1 MDFHRVSED
10 QREKLYNEVWKE
22 KVPVVA
28 QRYGVAEATLRKHC
42 RNLWIPLPVPG
53 YWAKIQS
60 GKKVEWIDLPK
71 VRGELKKYVYN
82 YVIKYRLDIDE
93 LEDEELIGAKEL
105 NLLRDDTVE
114 SIIEVCSNIKVG
126 KQLRDPDK
134 LIIEHKE
141 EVVYRRKRD
150 RELKG
155 ATFNSDYYRMIRNKY
170 RNNNAILNIDVSDDK
185 IRRAYIIIDTLIKSL
200 DELEGFTRVM
210 IDDNRDISYFII
222 MQSAFYFEVKEEK
235 NNLALSMVTKGWFGE
250 GKERRLIFKD
260 NGNKLLEEQIGDII
274 YQMFVIANKL
284 LGESKL
290 NERELQRK
298 IEAREKQCEL
308 EEKRVKELENLKSI
322 EEMSSNWERAKK
334 IRSFVEAMKN
344 KLREECNQE
353 KKEKL
358 KKIIEWALDRADC
371 VDPLIDNDGK
381 IFGKWDTIFKD

>member
-28 QRYGVAEATLRKHC
+28 QRYGISEATLRKHC
-42 RNLWIPLPVPG
+42 RNLWIPLPALG

-60 GKKVEWIDLPK
+60 GKKVERIALPK

-93 LEDEELIGAKEL
+93 LEDEELIGGKEL

-114 SIIEVCSNIKVG
+114 SIMEVCRNIRVG

-155 ATFNSDYYRMIRNKY
+155 ATFNSDYYIMIRNKY
-170 RNNNAILNIDVSDDK
+170 RNNNAILNIGVSDDK

-235 NNLALSMVTKGWFGE
+235 NNLVLSMVAKGSFGE
-250 GKERRLIFKD
+250 GKERRLIFED

-274 YQMFVIANKL
+274 YQMFIIANKL

-290 NERELQRK
+290 KERELQRE
-298 IEAREKQCEL
+298 IEARKKQCEL

-322 EEMSSNWERAKK
+322 EEMVSNWEQAKK
-334 IRSFVEAMKN
+334 IRNFVEAMKN

-358 KKIIEWALDRADC
+358 KKIIEWALDRADY